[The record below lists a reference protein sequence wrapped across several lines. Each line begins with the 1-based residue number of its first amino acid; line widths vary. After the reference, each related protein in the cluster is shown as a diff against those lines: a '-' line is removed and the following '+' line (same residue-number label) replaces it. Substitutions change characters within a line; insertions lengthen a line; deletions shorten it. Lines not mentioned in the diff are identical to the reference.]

1 MRACSPFLLS
11 LLPALAGCA
20 GNVSGSASDAE
31 TATTTSAVVVVER
44 ASDATEGS
52 LASGSARFVRVAAP
66 ASVDD
71 ALRAIGAFLELPATG
86 TCADLIALSGR
97 NGRTSPVPV
106 VELVDVG
113 AVWLEV
119 GGISTHLLP
128 RQLPDVTDVV
138 SGVVY
143 ARAAEPA
150 LLAADTG
157 YVIHVAGGRDL
168 AAFQVRASAPEDPSN
183 VRIAGENDSGV
194 VTVAGSMLDF
204 SWSASADASNDLL
217 YVDTRPDGIRCVFD
231 NVGHAAVPTSLLGN
245 AGTIVV
251 HRLHRDALRAPGVD
265 SGEVR
270 FDFSRAVGYVRP

>member
-1 MRACSPFLLS
+1 MHRHHLVLPS
-11 LLPALAGCA
+11 LVALLAGCA
-20 GNVSGSASDAE
+20 GNVSGSPGDAE
-31 TATTTSAVVVVER
+31 AITTTSAVVIVER
-44 ASDATEGS
+44 AFDATEGS
-52 LASGSARFVRVAAP
+52 RAEGSARFVRVTAP

-71 ALRAIGAFLELPATG
+71 ALRAIGAALELPSAG
-86 TCADLIALSGR
+86 TCADLAALSGTKGR
-97 NGRTSPVPV
+97 NSPVPV

-119 GGISTHLLP
+119 DGIQTHLLP

-150 LLAADTG
+150 LLAPDTG

-168 AAFQVRASAPEDPSN
+168 APFQVRARAPEDPAG
-183 VRIAGENDSGV
+183 VRIAGEDSQGIISV
-194 VTVAGSMLDF
+194 GASTLEF
-204 SWSASADASNDLL
+204 SWKVDASNDLL
-217 YVDTRPDGIRCVFD
+217 YVDVRPDGMRCVFD
-231 NVGHAAVPTSLLGN
+231 NVGHAALPTAPLGN

-251 HRLHRDALRAPGVD
+251 HRLHREPLRAPGVD

-270 FDFSRAVGYVRP
+270 FDFARAVSYVRP